1 MNVLLMTD
9 KLITGGAEMYFCKLE
24 NELQHDELTLFTA
37 AATGD
42 LQTRIKNKYQFIE
55 LTRKNHMINLIRLK
69 SIIKEKDITIL
80 HANSLR
86 LVLYAILLKQ
96 SSKKPLKVLYTKHNV
111 TILEQKYRKM
121 FAGLLNRNVDKIIT
135 VSDFE
140 KQSLVGLGV
149 IGNKIE
155 TIYNGVD
162 LKQFTFSEKL
172 NTANRWKVGIL
183 ARLSE
188 EKNHE
193 FFLEVA
199 HSMRTVPNLEFYI
212 AGEGPEEKRILDHIH
227 RLGLTEKVKMI
238 GHVSQPETFIREMDM
253 LLLTSKR
260 EVFPM
265 VIIEAMA
272 IGTPIISID
281 KGGIKEAIQD
291 SQTGFL
297 VEDYIV
303 QEFSKKIVT
312 VTSQQ
317 EIKKRVISAARKK
330 VEQEFS
336 LDKMVNHTLREY
348 LSMA

>member
-42 LQTRIKNKYQFIE
+42 LKTRIKNKYQFLE
-55 LTRKNHMINLIRLK
+55 LTRQNHIINLLK
-69 SIIKEKDITIL
+69 LKRIIKEKDITIL

-86 LVLYAILLKQ
+86 LVLYAVLLKRT
-96 SSKKPLKVLYTKHNV
+96 SRKPFKILYTKHNV

-140 KQSLVGLGV
+140 KHSLVGLGV
-149 IGNKIE
+149 FEDKIK

-162 LKQFTFSEKL
+162 LKQFTFSEKI
-172 NTANRWKVGIL
+172 NRENRWKVGIL

-188 EKNHE
+188 EKNHQ

-199 HSMRTVPNLEFYI
+199 HSMRTVPNVEFYI
-212 AGEGPEEKRILDHIH
+212 AGEGPEEKRISDHIH

-297 VEDYIV
+297 VEGYIV
-303 QEFSKKIVT
+303 QEFAKKIST
-312 VTSQQ
+312 LISQQ
-317 EIKKRVISAARKK
+317 DIKNKVILSARKK

-336 LDKMVNHTLREY
+336 LEKMVNHTLREY
-348 LSMA
+348 RANA